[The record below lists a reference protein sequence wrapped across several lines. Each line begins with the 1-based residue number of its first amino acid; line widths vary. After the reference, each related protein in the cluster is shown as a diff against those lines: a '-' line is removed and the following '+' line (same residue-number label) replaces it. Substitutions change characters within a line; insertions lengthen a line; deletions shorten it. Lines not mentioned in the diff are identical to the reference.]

1 MRAALAT
8 LFFGIMLFLGIMA
21 GSPVA
26 QATPQVVTSEATRTA
41 RQGIDALLAT
51 YLTLDKECKIGD
63 EPKIEPIEGPSNGI
77 IRMRPQP
84 INLRD
89 VPGAPR
95 RNCVGTSPSGI
106 GVFYR
111 ANRKFKGEDRVRL
124 RITYPE
130 GHQREITL
138 TITVK

>member
-1 MRAALAT
+1 MHGVRALVLAGL
-8 LFFGIMLFLGIMA
+8 LFPAAMA
-21 GSPVA
+21 QGAS
-26 QATPQVVTSEATRTA
+26 QVVTSEATRTA

-63 EPKIEPIEGPSNGI
+63 DPKIEPIEGPSNGI

-84 INLRD
+84 INLRA

-95 RNCVGTSPSGI
+95 GNCVGTSPSGI

-124 RITYPE
+124 RITYPN
-130 GHQREITL
+130 GDKREIAL